1 MSTLNDLQTQT
12 RLVSGLE
19 TESTSSGEEE
29 RVTFAMSIPRTLLNT
44 CAATDADARIFVDQ
58 WLKAIADAL

>member
-1 MSTLNDLQTQT
+1 MSTLSDLQTQST
-12 RLVSGLE
+12 VVAGLE

-29 RVTFAMSIPRTLLNT
+29 RVTFSLSIPRTLFNN
-44 CAATDADARIFVDQ
+44 CAATDADSRIFVEQ

>member
-1 MSTLNDLQTQT
+1 MSTLNDLQTQSIIVT
-12 RLVSGLE
+12 GLE
-19 TESTSSGEEE
+19 TESTSSGEVE
-29 RVTFAMSIPRTLLNT
+29 RVNFAMSIPRTLLNT

>member
-12 RLVSGLE
+12 NLVAGLE

-29 RVTFAMSIPRTLLNT
+29 RVNFAMSIPRTLLNT
-44 CAATDADARIFVDQ
+44 CAATDAEARIFVDQ
-58 WLKAIADAL
+58 WLKTIADAL